1 MVKKE
6 VKNRV
11 GRPKE
16 TTVKS
21 GRISVRFSEDEM
33 KQIKL
38 YLTKHKIESI
48 SKLIR
53 LSVKEKVSQTDLF
66 IDSLK

>member
-53 LSVKEKVSQTDLF
+53 LSVKDKVSQTDLF

>member
-6 VKNRV
+6 VKNKV
-11 GRPKE
+11 GRPTEKD
-16 TTVKS
+16 TKNSKIT
-21 GRISVRFSEDEM
+21 VRFSSDEM

-38 YLTKHKIESI
+38 YLKKHKIDSI

-53 LSVKEKVSQTDLF
+53 LAVKEKTTQTDLF
-66 IDSLK
+66 ID

>member
-16 TTVKS
+16 TKVKS
-21 GRISVRFSEDEM
+21 GRISVRFSDDEM
-33 KQIKL
+33 KQINL
-38 YLTKHKIESI
+38 YLKKHKISTI